1 MTAFEFGIFH
11 EFACRDDQHEAEA
24 FAEGFA
30 LVDAAE
36 AWGLDAVWLAELHF
50 SPRRSVLASPLTL
63 ASAIAAR
70 TERLLIGTAVQ
81 VLPLAQPVR
90 LAEDAATVDQISHG
104 RLIFGVGRS
113 GFQRVYEAYGIAYA
127 ESRDRFA
134 EALEVI
140 RAAWTEPEFSYHGRF
155 YTYDRVTV
163 TPRPYRQPHPPI
175 RVAANSPDT
184 FPAIGSQGLPIFVAV
199 RLGTLS
205 ELGPNIAAYRAA
217 YRAAGHPGE
226 GEVYLRVPVYV
237 AESEERARREP
248 EASIMS
254 FYRTLGARLEGS
266 AGQAGAR
273 AIEQRGERG
282 QRLQNVTWEDAQ
294 REKVIVGAP
303 RSVKERLLALRAE
316 LGLDGVLAELNCGG
330 AIPYPQVHEALR
342 LLCTEVI
349 PAFRQAAPPA
359 SREPA

>member
-1 MTAFEFGIFH
+1 MAPFEFGIFH
-11 EFACRDDQHEAEA
+11 EFACRADQGEAEA
-24 FAEGFA
+24 FAEGFD

-36 AWGLDAVWLAELHF
+36 EWGLDAVWLAELHF

-81 VLPLAQPVR
+81 VLPLGQPVR
-90 LAEDAATVDQISHG
+90 LAEEAATVDQISRG

-113 GFQRVYEAYGIAYA
+113 GFQRVYENYGISYA
-127 ESRDRFA
+127 ESRERFA
-134 EALEVI
+134 EALDVI
-140 RAAWTEPEFSYHGRF
+140 RAAWTQPEFSYHGRF
-155 YTYDRVTV
+155 YQYQHVGV

-175 RVAANSPDT
+175 RVASNSQDT
-184 FPAIGSQGLPIFVAV
+184 FPAIGAQGLPIFVAV
-199 RLGTLS
+199 RLGTLT
-205 ELGPNIAAYRAA
+205 ELAPNIAAYRAA
-217 YRAAGHPGE
+217 WREAGHPGS

-237 AESEERARREP
+237 AETEARAQAEP

-266 AGQAGAR
+266 ATGVGAR

-282 QRLQNVTWEDAQ
+282 QRLQSVSWEDAQ
-294 REKVIVGAP
+294 REKVIVGTP
-303 RSVKERLLALRAE
+303 RQVAERLGELRDE

-330 AIPYPQVHEALR
+330 TIPYAQVREALR
-342 LLCTEVI
+342 LLCAEVL
-349 PAFRQAAPPA
+349 PRFR
-359 SREPA
+359 